1 MNQDFKKVFKTPK
14 YTGVTLAL
22 LSMFVL
28 TSMMVV
34 WDRISEKPESKNSE
48 SLEIF
53 CETQLEPIFRPAFQ
67 SFYQNT
73 GIGIKV
79 SFLSRE
85 EIQASLSKKD
95 KRRAIIFLG
104 ENDYNSGEGFQG
116 NFEEKIIIGYQSAKK
131 DKFHEKNPNGKSVY
145 CLVDRVLNQ
154 PSDAFA
160 LIRFILSPDHG
171 HALLTKEGFVP
182 QPGDKWERIPF
193 LLVYASENQRAWL
206 SHCLKTFSIREG
218 IQVELNIRSEQGIDK
233 AVSLIAKSR
242 AKQYL
247 PDIVIGCP
255 QIQNYSDLF
264 SPPQFINDQKMM
276 APCYIS
282 KTSRY
287 WHSAQRLLNALE
299 KCSSK

>member
-1 MNQDFKKVFKTPK
+1 M
-14 YTGVTLAL
+14 
-22 LSMFVL
+22 
-28 TSMMVV
+28 
-34 WDRISEKPESKNSE
+34 
-48 SLEIF
+48 
-53 CETQLEPIFRPAFQ
+53 
-67 SFYQNT
+67 
-73 GIGIKV
+73 
-79 SFLSRE
+79 
-85 EIQASLSKKD
+85 
-95 KRRAIIFLG
+95 
-104 ENDYNSGEGFQG
+104 
-116 NFEEKIIIGYQSAKK
+116 
-131 DKFHEKNPNGKSVY
+131 Y
-145 CLVDRVLNQ
+145 CLVGRVLNQ

-182 QPGDKWERIPF
+182 QPGDEWERIPF
-193 LLVYASENQRAWL
+193 LIVYASENQRAWL

-255 QIQNYSDLF
+255 QIQSYRDLF